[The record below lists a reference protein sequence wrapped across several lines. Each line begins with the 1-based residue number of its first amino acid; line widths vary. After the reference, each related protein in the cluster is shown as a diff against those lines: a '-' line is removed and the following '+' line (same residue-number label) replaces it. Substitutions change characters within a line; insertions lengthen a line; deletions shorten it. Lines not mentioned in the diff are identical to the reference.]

1 MNEQTQP
8 NSIPVIRLW
17 DNLLVALQGDL
28 GDAQAE
34 RLRSELLD
42 RIRRT
47 GAEGLILDVSGVTVI
62 DSHLCSVL
70 ASITEAAAL
79 MGVESM
85 LCGLS
90 PEIVMT
96 LQAMGIEFGGVETAL
111 SLEDALEAL
120 GIGPLGVVA
129 DADASGQEAS
139 GVSQPLDDGGS
150 A

>member
-1 MNEQTQP
+1 MNERTQP

-34 RLRSELLD
+34 RLRTELLD

-70 ASITEAAAL
+70 AGITEAAAL

-96 LQAMGIEFGGVETAL
+96 LQAMGIDFGSVETAL

-129 DADASGQEAS
+129 DGDETQREAL
-139 GVSQPLDDGGS
+139 GVRDTRHDGGS